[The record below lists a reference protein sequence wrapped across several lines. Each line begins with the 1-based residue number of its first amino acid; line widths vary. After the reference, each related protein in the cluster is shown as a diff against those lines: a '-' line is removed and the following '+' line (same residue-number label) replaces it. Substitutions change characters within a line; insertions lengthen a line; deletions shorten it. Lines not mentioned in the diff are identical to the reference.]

1 MSVTF
6 SDVWLSYGEREVL
19 RGIDLELTEHR
30 VGIVGANGSGKS
42 SLARL
47 VNGLVRPTRG
57 RVVVDGV
64 DVARNTAAVRRRVG
78 FLFSDADSQIV
89 MPTVREDLEF
99 SLRGRG
105 LAAPEV
111 GRRVDR
117 ALVDF
122 GLADHADHPCYL
134 LSGGQKQQLALAA
147 VLLLEPAI
155 VVADEPTTLLDLRN
169 QRRFADR
176 LAALPQQVLLA
187 THHLELLAGFDRV
200 VVLDQGRVV
209 ADGAAQEAVAAYL
222 RLLVDVPTADGAP
235 VAEGR
240 S

>member
-105 LAAPEV
+105 LAAPE
-111 GRRVDR
+111 
-117 ALVDF
+117 
-122 GLADHADHPCYL
+122 
-134 LSGGQKQQLALAA
+134 LALAA